1 MSENCLTCTDCG
13 VTNCASKDKEYPDF
27 CLTTSL
33 SDKELE
39 EVVNLYI
46 NNPEDKKVAQAAAEV
61 EGGFYCT
68 ITRVQEIIEFGKRI
82 GAKKIGIA
90 TCVGLINESRIFSK
104 ILKKN
109 GFEVYGVACKVGA
122 VEKKKINIKD
132 EYIMKPGESMCN
144 PIMQAKLLDK
154 AKTDLNVVIGL
165 CVGHDSL
172 FYKYTNTITTTLV
185 TKDRVLGHN
194 PVAALYTSNSYY
206 KKLLE

>member
-13 VTNCASKDKEYPDF
+13 VTNCASKDKSYPDF

-33 SDKELE
+33 SEDELNE
-39 EVVNLYI
+39 IVDLYI
-46 NNPEDKKVAQAAAEV
+46 NNPEDEKIAKAAAEV
-61 EGGFYCT
+61 EGEFYCT
-68 ITRVQEIIEFGKRI
+68 IPRVQEIIEFAKKI
-82 GAKKIGIA
+82 EAKKIGIA
-90 TCVGLINESRIFSK
+90 TCVGLINESRIFAK

-109 GFEVYGVACKVGA
+109 GFEVHGVACKVGA

-132 EYIMKPGESMCN
+132 EYIMKLGESMCN

-154 AKTDLNVVIGL
+154 AQTDLNVVVGL

-172 FYKYTNTITTTLV
+172 FYKYTNTITTTLI

-194 PVAALYTSNSYY
+194 PAVALYTSNSYY
-206 KKLLE
+206 KKLLK